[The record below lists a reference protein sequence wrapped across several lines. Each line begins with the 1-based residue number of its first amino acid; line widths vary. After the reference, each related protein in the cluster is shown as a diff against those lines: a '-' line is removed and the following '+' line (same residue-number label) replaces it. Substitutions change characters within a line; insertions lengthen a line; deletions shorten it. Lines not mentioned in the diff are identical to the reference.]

1 LNNKLLKKN
10 IIFSKRI
17 FLRNFVK
24 KDITKFY
31 INALNDP
38 QLTKYSR
45 QKYIFHN
52 KSNCINYLN
61 SFKKNKN
68 LFLKIVCKKT
78 NKFIG
83 TTTIYFSGDNMSADI
98 GIFIMNKNFHSL
110 GYATEVYKLLT
121 NFLFDYNFKVKK
133 ITAGTSIKNKAMIKV
148 LKKANFKLDKK
159 KKIKISSNR
168 LDNSFFFYKLKK

>member
-52 KSNCINYLN
+52 KINCINYLN
-61 SFKKNKN
+61 SFKKNKS

-98 GIFIMNKNFHSL
+98 GIFIMNKNFHRL

-121 NFLFDYNFKVKK
+121 NFLFDNSFKVEK

-148 LKKANFKLDKK
+148 LKKASFKIDK
-159 KKIKISSNR
+159 KKIKIYNNR
-168 LDNSFFFYKLKK
+168 LVNSLFFYKLKK